1 MRTEGALDLAT
12 RWAGSRSSF
21 IGNKACREQC
31 SPQPEWGLGFGW
43 ASWRSPLSVSR
54 RVSSK
59 SDHSD
64 VLAHVILK
72 TRASASFLWGRDMQ
86 GPNGVSGVP
95 SPSSV
100 AATCEGHGPPGVMD
114 LGVFYSCFCRP
125 RLPRYSGTQRGTGRQ
140 VSMFSDLSPAA
151 PT

>member
-1 MRTEGALDLAT
+1 MAT
-12 RWAGSRSSF
+12 RRAGPRSSF
-21 IGNKACREQC
+21 VGNKARWEQC
-31 SPQPEWGLGFGW
+31 SLQPEWGLGFGW

-59 SDHSD
+59 SDHCD
-64 VLAHVILK
+64 VLARVILK
-72 TRASASFLWGRDMQ
+72 TRASASFLWGRDVQ

-114 LGVFYSCFCRP
+114 LGGFYSCFCRP
-125 RLPRYSGTQRGTGRQ
+125 RLPQYSGTQHGTGSQ
-140 VSMFSDLSPAA
+140 VSMFLTHPPAA